1 MNGKMWIQEM
11 VEQRWLRIKKLGNYN
26 CNLPKTKLI
35 MAQKN
40 KRIIE
45 PVTKQKAR

>member
-1 MNGKMWIQEM
+1 M
-11 VEQRWLRIKKLGNYN
+11 VEQCWLRIKKLGNYN

-35 MAQKN
+35 ITQKN

-45 PVTKQKAR
+45 PVAK